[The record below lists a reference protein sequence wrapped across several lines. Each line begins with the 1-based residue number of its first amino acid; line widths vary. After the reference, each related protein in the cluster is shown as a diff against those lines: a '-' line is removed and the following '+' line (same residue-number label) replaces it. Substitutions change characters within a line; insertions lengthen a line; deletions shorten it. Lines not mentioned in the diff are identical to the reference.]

1 MKIQNSVVAAC
12 VLLVP
17 VARAVEPE
25 KPKNDMAALQGT
37 WSMVSGTQDGKPLP
51 EDVIKRVKVVVSG
64 DKMTQIMDD
73 RKHEHTYKLNPDKSP
88 KEIDVDLGD
97 GKVGKGIYELK
108 GDTLKVAHGSKP
120 DSPRPKDFTSQEGS
134 GVMVAEFKRAKDIG
148 VSDNPGE
155 KKRTFK
161 TIGRNKSLP
170 ISSRLPALGHSWREA
185 SSEKEHKS
193 RPARPQMV
201 ARFYGLPA

>member
-120 DSPRPKDFTSQEGS
+120 DSPRPKDFTSKEGS
-134 GVMVAEFKRAKDIG
+134 GVMVAEFKRAK
-148 VSDNPGE
+148 E
-155 KKRTFK
+155 
-161 TIGRNKSLP
+161 
-170 ISSRLPALGHSWREA
+170 
-185 SSEKEHKS
+185 
-193 RPARPQMV
+193 
-201 ARFYGLPA
+201 